1 MANDNLKTVKELVEI
16 IKHKIDMLE
25 MGSRTQITA
34 FYIMKDQQSVMNEK
48 LDNIEKTLREHTDK
62 LDSLA
67 GDMEQVLTELK
78 STHDEIGLW
87 HQRDKRELDEIKT
100 HLNLPLIPDSPQ

>member
-1 MANDNLKTVKELVEI
+1 MANDELKKIKEFVEI
-16 IKHKIDMLE
+16 IKHKVDMLE
-25 MGSRTQITA
+25 MGSRTQTTA
-34 FYIMKDQQSVMNEK
+34 FYTVKDQQSVMNEK

-87 HQRDKRELDEIKT
+87 HQ
-100 HLNLPLIPDSPQ
+100 